1 MKSMKLLKDSIIFTI
16 FYLLSMKASYSDNIE
31 KLNLCENTIESVEI
45 QTEIP
50 KGLLLGIGK
59 AEAIRK
65 IKNKFVIWPWT
76 INHAGKSMFFDTKK
90 QMRNYVFKN
99 LKRNDLNM
107 DVGCMQINIKW
118 HKNNFKKISDMFEV
132 NPNISYAASFLQ
144 QLKNKHGSWD
154 NAIKHYHSSDPKK
167 NKPYLI
173 KVKSFWKKIE
183 DNKIIKAKNIKYE
196 SIKKIKETSLS
207 NMIRQRQPYL
217 FERIDKVKFF
227 RNIFSQN

>member
-1 MKSMKLLKDSIIFTI
+1 MNLFKVSIIFTI
-16 FYLLSMKASYSDNIE
+16 SFLLLIKELNADNIE
-31 KLNLCENTIESVEI
+31 ELKLCENTIESIET
-45 QTEIP
+45 QTDIP

-76 INHAGKSMFFDTKK
+76 LNHNGKSMFFDTKK

-99 LKRNDLNM
+99 LKRNDFNI

-144 QLKNKHGSWD
+144 QLKNKYGSWD
-154 NAIKHYHSSDPKK
+154 KAIKHYHSSDPKK

-173 KVKSFWKKIE
+173 KVKSFWKKVEE
-183 DNKIIKAKNIKYE
+183 DKIIKAKNIKYK
-196 SIKKIKETSLS
+196 SFKKINETSLA
-207 NMIRQRQPYL
+207 NMIRKRQPYL
-217 FERIDKVKFF
+217 FERIEKVEFF

>member
-1 MKSMKLLKDSIIFTI
+1 MKLIKDSIIFFI
-16 FYLLSMKASYSDNIE
+16 SFLLLIKQSHADNIE
-31 KLNLCENTIESVEI
+31 KLNLCENKIESVEI

-183 DNKIIKAKNIKYE
+183 ENKIIKAKNIKHE
-196 SIKKIKETSLS
+196 STKKIKETSLS
-207 NMIRQRQPYL
+207 NLIRQRQPYL

>member
-1 MKSMKLLKDSIIFTI
+1 
-16 FYLLSMKASYSDNIE
+16 MKASNADNMG

-65 IKNKFVIWPWT
+65 TKNKFVIWPWT

-173 KVKSFWKKIE
+173 KVKSFWKKVE

-207 NMIRQRQPYL
+207 NMIRLRQPYL
-217 FERIDKVKFF
+217 FERIDKIKFF

>member
-1 MKSMKLLKDSIIFTI
+1 MKLFKASTIFTMAFLI
-16 FYLLSMKASYSDNIE
+16 LSKEAFADNND
-31 KLNLCENTIESVEI
+31 KLNLCENTIESIEL
-45 QTEIP
+45 QTDIP

-76 INHAGKSMFFDTKK
+76 LNHAGKSMFFDTKK

-99 LKRNDLNM
+99 LKRNDFNI

-132 NPNISYAASFLQ
+132 NPNVSYAASFLK
-144 QLKNKHGSWD
+144 QLKSKHGSWD
-154 NAIKHYHSSDPKK
+154 KAIKHYHSSDPKK
-167 NKPYLI
+167 NNPYLI
-173 KVKSFWKKIE
+173 KVKSYWKKVE
-183 DNKIIKAKNIKYE
+183 DEKIIKTKNIKYE
-196 SIKKIKETSLS
+196 SIKKIKQTSLA
-207 NMIRQRQPYL
+207 NMIRKRQPYL
-217 FERIDKVKFF
+217 FERIEKVKFF

>member
-1 MKSMKLLKDSIIFTI
+1 MKE
-16 FYLLSMKASYSDNIE
+16 SYANNIKKINSCE
-31 KLNLCENTIESVEI
+31 KTIESIEL
-45 QTEIP
+45 QTDIP

-65 IKNKFVIWPWT
+65 INNKYIIWPWT

-90 QMRNYVFKN
+90 QMRNYVSKN
-99 LKRNDLNM
+99 LKKNDFNI

-118 HKNNFKKISDMFEV
+118 HKNNFKKIVDMFEIG
-132 NPNISYAASFLQ
+132 PNISYAASFLL

-154 NAIKHYHSSDPKK
+154 KAIKHYHSSDPKK
-167 NKPYLI
+167 NIPYLI
-173 KVKSFWKKIE
+173 KVKNFWKKAE
-183 DNKIIKAKNIKYE
+183 NTKIIKVETNRIE
-196 SIKKIKETSLS
+196 SFKKINETSLA

-217 FERIDKVKFF
+217 FDRIDKVKFF

>member
-144 QLKNKHGSWD
+144 QLKYKHGSWD

-183 DNKIIKAKNIKYE
+183 DNKIIKTKNIKYE

>member
-1 MKSMKLLKDSIIFTI
+1 MKLFKASIIFTMSFLI
-16 FYLLSMKASYSDNIE
+16 LAKEAFADNTD
-31 KLNLCENTIESVEI
+31 KLKLCENTIESIEL
-45 QTEIP
+45 QTDIP
-50 KGLLLGIGK
+50 KGLLLSIGK

-65 IKNKFVIWPWT
+65 INNKYIIWPWT
-76 INHAGKSMFFDTKK
+76 INHAGKSLFFDTKK
-90 QMRNYVFKN
+90 QMRNYVYKN
-99 LKRNDLNM
+99 LKRNDFNI

-154 NAIKHYHSSDPKK
+154 KAIKHYHSSDTKK

-173 KVKSFWKKIE
+173 KVKSFWKKVE
-183 DNKIIKAKNIKYE
+183 DEKIIKTKNFQFE
-196 SIKKIKETSLS
+196 SIKTIKQNSLASMIKE
-207 NMIRQRQPYL
+207 RQPYL
-217 FERIDKVKFF
+217 FERIEKVKFF